1 VAAERRLPRGRLLLP
16 AFPHVTR
23 TIPAR
28 RGVLLGVLVLAIAGG
43 AATGWLAASRGL
55 LPTAAVLIGLAGM
68 LVVVSDARAA
78 LWAVLGV
85 VTLLPFAVIPV
96 HVKLTPT
103 LLEVTALAALGVWLL
118 GLLLRRDERIVTAV
132 TGAWI
137 VLLLAVTL
145 FAFLLGVNNGYTS
158 ETYHDYGKFVLAV
171 LLVFVVWNTTRTLAD
186 ARRLTTVMLL
196 GGGGAAGIGL
206 ALYAGGASLTLR
218 VLSHL
223 IRYGY
228 PATRIVRYIEDNPA
242 KQMRL
247 VGTSVDPNSFG
258 GLLAVVFVLAAAQ
271 AVARHRL
278 ISRWLTVPVAG
289 LSAAALLLT
298 YSRGAWLGAAA
309 GLAVLALLRY
319 RWLVAP
325 GVLLGVLVLA
335 VGLGASFLH
344 RLWLGLTLQDPAT
357 KLRLQEYQNA
367 LAIIRSHPFFGVG
380 FGAAPSILQQ
390 TGVSSIYLTVAEEA
404 GFLGVAAFLVAVG
417 SVGLAGLR
425 HWRRTRESAA
435 GDLQLA
441 LLAALASALMVGV
454 FDHYYFDITFP
465 HMAALFW
472 TVCGLMLAL
481 ARPPGVP
488 QGAVDAAGTLC

>member
-1 VAAERRLPRGRLLLP
+1 MAAERRLARGRWLLP

-23 TIPAR
+23 MVAAPR
-28 RGVLLGVLVLAIAGG
+28 LPRWGWFGLALAGG
-43 AATGWLAASRGL
+43 ALTGWLAATRGL
-55 LPTAAVLIGLAGM
+55 LPAAAVLIGLAAVV
-68 LVVVSDARAA
+68 VVVSDARAA
-78 LWAVLGV
+78 IWAVLGV
-85 VTLLPFAVIPV
+85 VTLLPFAVFPV
-96 HVKLTPT
+96 RVGLTPT
-103 LLEVTALAALGVWLL
+103 LLEMAALAAFGVWVLR
-118 GLLLRRDERIVTAV
+118 LLLRRNERIVTAAP
-132 TGAWI
+132 GAWI
-137 VLLLAVTL
+137 ILLLAVTL
-145 FAFLLGVNNGYTS
+145 FAFLLGVGNGYTP

-186 ARRLTTVMLL
+186 ARRSVVVLLL
-196 GGGGAAGIGL
+196 GGGAAAAIGL
-206 ALYAGGASLTLR
+206 TLYAGGASLTSR

-228 PATRIVRYIEDNPA
+228 PSTRIVRYIEDNPA

-271 AVARHRL
+271 AVARKRVV
-278 ISRWLTVPVAG
+278 SRWVSVPVAG
-289 LSAAALLLT
+289 LSGAAMLLT
-298 YSRGAWLGAAA
+298 YSRGAWLGAAT

-319 RWLVAP
+319 RWLIAP
-325 GVLLGVLVLA
+325 ATVVGLLMLV
-335 VGLGASFLH
+335 VGLGASFLE

-367 LAIIRSHPFFGVG
+367 LAIIRAHPLFGVG

-390 TGVSSIYLTVAEEA
+390 TGVSSIYLTVAEQA
-404 GFLGVAAFLVAVG
+404 GFLGVAVFLLAIG
-417 SVGLAGLR
+417 SVGVAGLR
-425 HWRRTRESAA
+425 HWRPTRETEA

-441 LLAALASALMVGV
+441 LLAALGAALMEGV

-472 TVCGLMLAL
+472 IVCGLILAL
-481 ARPPGVP
+481 ARPPG
-488 QGAVDAAGTLC
+488 AAGPRDAELR